1 MTKSHRRIVFS
12 SFRIVRSWRASTYV
26 LTSRAAVKNFTAWP
40 RRQASRPNAMAKCVF
55 PTPGGPVMD
64 ATFAMQ
70 DQELKVLLAT
80 MEKRA
85 REYEQKIE
93 GRLGARN

>member
-1 MTKSHRRIVFS
+1 
-12 SFRIVRSWRASTYV
+12 
-26 LTSRAAVKNFTAWP
+26 
-40 RRQASRPNAMAKCVF
+40 
-55 PTPGGPVMD
+55 
-64 ATFAMQ
+64 MQ